1 MTEKKK
7 ISPKVPIVWGEKQQS
22 AFETIIEKLTTAP
35 VLAYADYSKAFILH
49 TDASISGL
57 GAVLLQRQDDGT
69 ERPIAYASRS
79 LKPSERNYHSSRLE
93 FLALKWAVTEK
104 FHDYLYGAK
113 FEVLTDNNPLTYVK
127 AMLCARHCSSPYALC
142 PDASDEMDDDDDE
155 PEDLPVD
162 AIETHALKSH
172 DWIKGQDA
180 DPTISTVKTCVSLGT
195 RPNQVQMQNYSIEAR
210 KYLRNWKHLTLK
222 EAVLFHRTSIRG
234 EPVDQVVLPRSAREI
249 VFKALHDDMGHQGR
263 DRTLSLFKERFYW
276 PGMNAN
282 IALWVSRCDRCI
294 RRKVAPTVATG

>member
-7 ISPKVPIVWGEKQQS
+7 PSPKVQIVWGEKQQS
-22 AFETIIEKLTTAP
+22 AFDTIIEKLTSAP
-35 VLAYADYSKAFILH
+35 VLALADYSRAFILH
-49 TDASISGL
+49 TDESISGL
-57 GAVLLQRQDDGT
+57 GAVLLHKQEDGT

-79 LKPSERNYHSSRLE
+79 PKPSGLNYHSSRLE

-127 AMLCARHCSSPYALC
+127 TTAKLDATCHRWEAALANYNYDISYRSGRKNTDADSLSRQRSSSEDKPNDFKQVDGDVVKAMLCARHCSSPYALC

-155 PEDLPVD
+155 PGDLPVD

-195 RPNQVQMQNYSIEAR
+195 RPNQV
-210 KYLRNWKHLTLK
+210 
-222 EAVLFHRTSIRG
+222 
-234 EPVDQVVLPRSAREI
+234 
-249 VFKALHDDMGHQGR
+249 
-263 DRTLSLFKERFYW
+263 
-276 PGMNAN
+276 
-282 IALWVSRCDRCI
+282 
-294 RRKVAPTVATG
+294 